1 MSIIK
6 VNLDKFK
13 AITHQ
18 QRRIARDKEFK
29 PFDDVIMKQIPGVDS
44 QAAESERQKIRDKY
58 AAIQTNIDVATTAD
72 EINAIM
78 KSFVEA

>member
-44 QAAESERQKIRDKY
+44 QAAEVKRQKIRDKY
-58 AAIQTNIDVATTAD
+58 AAIQTNIDAATTAD
-72 EINAIM
+72 EIKAII